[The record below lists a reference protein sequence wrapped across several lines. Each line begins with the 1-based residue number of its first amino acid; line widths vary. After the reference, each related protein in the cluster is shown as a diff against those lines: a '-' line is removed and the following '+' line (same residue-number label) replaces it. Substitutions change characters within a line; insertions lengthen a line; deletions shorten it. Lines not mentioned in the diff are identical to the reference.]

1 MDLINELLSI
11 ALSAAPWLML
21 GLVIAGLIKAL
32 MPEHVLQRW
41 MGGRGVG
48 SILRA
53 AVIGMPLPLCSCG
66 AIPTA
71 LALHRGG
78 AGRGPTTSFLIST
91 PGVGVDSMLI
101 TSVLLGPLMALA
113 RVLGALVTAIVTGI
127 LVGVTGQTAVPKSPP
142 VSSCCASKGCASKG
156 CASQDDAEA
165 NEQAAK
171 STGVI
176 AGLKYAFSD
185 LLDDI
190 SRWMFAGLLLA
201 GVLVTFVP
209 PETLVGFSGGL
220 LALALMAVI
229 GIPLYICATA
239 ATPVAAGLLLAGIS
253 PGMALVFLLA
263 GPVTS
268 LATLAILRRELGN
281 QALAVYL
288 GSILLVTVLIGWVF
302 DQGLAMTGWNPV
314 QQASQVQALLPV
326 WLEWLAL
333 GALVLFSI
341 RPVRKRLLGF

>member
-1 MDLINELLSI
+1 MTLINELLSI
-11 ALSAAPWLML
+11 ALTAAPWLLL
-21 GLVIAGLIKAL
+21 GLVIAGLIKAW
-32 MPEHVLQRW
+32 MPEHLLQRW
-41 MGGRGVG
+41 MGGRGLG
-48 SILRA
+48 SITRG

-127 LVGVTGQTAVPKSPP
+127 LVGFTGQAALPKSTPA
-142 VSSCCASKGCASKG
+142 SSCCASKGCASKEVSDETG
-156 CASQDDAEA
+156 AAAEA
-165 NEQAAK
+165 
-171 STGVI
+171 TGVI

-220 LALALMAVI
+220 LALLLMAVI
-229 GIPLYICATA
+229 GIPLYICATV
-239 ATPVAAGLLLAGIS
+239 ATPVAAGLLMAGIS

-268 LATLAILRRELGN
+268 LATLAILRREFGN

-288 GSILLVTVLIGWVF
+288 VSILLVTVLIGWVF
-302 DQGLAMTGWNPV
+302 DKGLAMTGWDPV
-314 QQASQVQALLPV
+314 QQASQVQELLPASV
-326 WLEWLAL
+326 EWLAL
-333 GALVLFSI
+333 AILVLVAI

>member
-1 MDLINELLSI
+1 MSLINELLSI
-11 ALSAAPWLML
+11 ALSAAPWLLL

-32 MPEHVLQRW
+32 MPEHLLQRW
-41 MGGRGVG
+41 MGGRGLG

-127 LVGVTGQTAVPKSPP
+127 LVGFTGQSALPKSTP
-142 VSSCCASKGCASKG
+142 VSSCCASKGA
-156 CASQDDAEA
+156 DDGHAHAHATE
-165 NEQAAK
+165 

-190 SRWMFAGLLLA
+190 SSWMFAGLLLA

-220 LALALMAVI
+220 LALILMAVI

-268 LATLAILRRELGN
+268 LATLAILRREFGS

-288 GSILLVTVLIGWVF
+288 VSILLVTVLIGWVF
-302 DQGLAMTGWNPV
+302 DQGLAMTGWDPV
-314 QQASQVQALLPV
+314 QQANQVQELLPASV
-326 WLEWLAL
+326 EWLAL
-333 GALVLFSI
+333 GALLLFSI
-341 RPVRKRLLGF
+341 RPMRKRLLGF

>member
-1 MDLINELLSI
+1 MSLINELLSI
-11 ALSAAPWLML
+11 ALSAAPWLLL

-32 MPEHVLQRW
+32 MPEHLLQRW
-41 MGGRGVG
+41 MGGRGLG

-127 LVGVTGQTAVPKSPP
+127 LVGFTGQTALPKSTP
-142 VSSCCASKGCASKG
+142 VSSCCASKGA
-156 CASQDDAEA
+156 DDGHAHAHATE
-165 NEQAAK
+165 

-190 SRWMFAGLLLA
+190 SSWMFAGLLLA

-220 LALALMAVI
+220 LALILMAVI

-268 LATLAILRRELGN
+268 LATLAILRREFGS

-288 GSILLVTVLIGWVF
+288 VSILLVTVLIGWVF
-302 DQGLAMTGWNPV
+302 DQGLAMTGWDPV
-314 QQASQVQALLPV
+314 QQANQVQELLPASV
-326 WLEWLAL
+326 EWLAL

-341 RPVRKRLLGF
+341 RPMRKRLLGF

>member
-1 MDLINELLSI
+1 MSLINELLSI
-11 ALSAAPWLML
+11 ALSAAPWLLL

-32 MPEHVLQRW
+32 MPEHLLQRW
-41 MGGRGVG
+41 MGGRGLG

-127 LVGVTGQTAVPKSPP
+127 LVGFTGQTALPKSTP
-142 VSSCCASKGCASKG
+142 VSSCCASKGA
-156 CASQDDAEA
+156 DDGHAHAHATE
-165 NEQAAK
+165 

-190 SRWMFAGLLLA
+190 SSWMFAGLLLA

-220 LALALMAVI
+220 LALILMAVI

-268 LATLAILRRELGN
+268 LATLAILRREFGN

-302 DQGLAMTGWNPV
+302 DQGLAMTGWDPV
-314 QQASQVQALLPV
+314 QQANQVQELLPASV
-326 WLEWLAL
+326 EWLAL

-341 RPVRKRLLGF
+341 RPMRKRLLGF

>member
-1 MDLINELLSI
+1 MSLINELLSI
-11 ALSAAPWLML
+11 ALSAAPWLLL

-32 MPEHVLQRW
+32 MPEHLLQRW
-41 MGGRGVG
+41 MGGRGLG
-48 SILRA
+48 SITRA

-71 LALHRGG
+71 LALHQGG

-127 LVGVTGQTAVPKSPP
+127 LVGFTGQAALPKSTP
-142 VSSCCASKGCASKG
+142 VSSCCASKGC
-156 CASQDDAEA
+156 DADSA
-165 NEQAAK
+165 NAHATEL
-171 STGVI
+171 TGVI

-190 SRWMFAGLLLA
+190 SSWMFAGLLLA
-201 GVLVTFVP
+201 GVLATFVP

-220 LALALMAVI
+220 LALILMAVI

-268 LATLAILRRELGN
+268 LATLAILRREFGN

-288 GSILLVTVLIGWVF
+288 VSILLVTVLIGWVF
-302 DQGLAMTGWNPV
+302 DKGLAMTGWDPV
-314 QQASQVQALLPV
+314 QQASQVQELLPASV
-326 WLEWLAL
+326 EWLAL

-341 RPVRKRLLGF
+341 RPIRKRLLGF

>member
-1 MDLINELLSI
+1 MSLINELLSI
-11 ALSAAPWLML
+11 ALSAAPWLLL

-32 MPEHVLQRW
+32 MPEHLLQRW
-41 MGGRGVG
+41 MGGRGLG

-127 LVGVTGQTAVPKSPP
+127 LVGFTGQAALPKSTP
-142 VSSCCASKGCASKG
+142 VSSCCASKGA
-156 CASQDDAEA
+156 DDGHAHAHATE
-165 NEQAAK
+165 

-190 SRWMFAGLLLA
+190 SSWMFAGLLLA

-220 LALALMAVI
+220 LALILMAVI

-268 LATLAILRRELGN
+268 LATLAILRREFGN

-288 GSILLVTVLIGWVF
+288 VSILLVTVLIGWVF
-302 DQGLAMTGWNPV
+302 DQGLAMTGWDPV
-314 QQASQVQALLPV
+314 QQANQVQELLPASV
-326 WLEWLAL
+326 EWLAL

-341 RPVRKRLLGF
+341 RPMRKRLLGF

>member
-1 MDLINELLSI
+1 MTLINELLSI
-11 ALSAAPWLML
+11 ALTAAPWLLL
-21 GLVIAGLIKAL
+21 GLVIAGLIKAW
-32 MPEHVLQRW
+32 MPEHLLQRW
-41 MGGRGVG
+41 MGGRGLG
-48 SILRA
+48 SITRG

-127 LVGVTGQTAVPKSPP
+127 LVGFTGQSAVPKNTS
-142 VSSCCASKGCASKG
+142 VSSCCASKGC
-156 CASQDDAEA
+156 DDGSAHGHAAE
-165 NEQAAK
+165 
-171 STGVI
+171 SMGVT

-220 LALALMAVI
+220 LALVLMAVI

-268 LATLAILRRELGN
+268 LATLAILRREFGS

-314 QQASQVQALLPV
+314 EQASQVQELLPA
-326 WLEWLAL
+326 WFEWLAL
-333 GALVLFSI
+333 AVLALVAF
-341 RPVRKRLLGF
+341 RPLRKRLLGF

>member
-1 MDLINELLSI
+1 MSLINELLSI
-11 ALSAAPWLML
+11 ALSAAPWLLL

-32 MPEHVLQRW
+32 MPEHLLQRW
-41 MGGRGVG
+41 MGGRGLG
-48 SILRA
+48 SITRA

-127 LVGVTGQTAVPKSPP
+127 LVGFTGQTALPKSTP
-142 VSSCCASKGCASKG
+142 VSGCCASKGC
-156 CASQDDAEA
+156 DADSA
-165 NEQAAK
+165 NAHATE

-190 SRWMFAGLLLA
+190 SSWMFAGLLLA

-220 LALALMAVI
+220 LALILMAVI
-229 GIPLYICATA
+229 GIPLYICAAA

-268 LATLAILRRELGN
+268 LATLAILRREFGN

-288 GSILLVTVLIGWVF
+288 VSILLVTVLIGWVF
-302 DQGLAMTGWNPV
+302 DKGLAMTGWDPV
-314 QQASQVQALLPV
+314 QQASQVQELLPASV
-326 WLEWLAL
+326 EWLAL

-341 RPVRKRLLGF
+341 RPIRKRLLGF

>member
-1 MDLINELLSI
+1 MSLINELLSI
-11 ALSAAPWLML
+11 ALSAAPWLLL

-32 MPEHVLQRW
+32 MPEHLLQRW
-41 MGGRGVG
+41 MGGRGLG
-48 SILRA
+48 SITRA

-127 LVGVTGQTAVPKSPP
+127 LVGFTGQAALPKSTP
-142 VSSCCASKGCASKG
+142 VSSCCASKGC
-156 CASQDDAEA
+156 DADSA
-165 NEQAAK
+165 NAHATEL
-171 STGVI
+171 TGVI

-190 SRWMFAGLLLA
+190 SSWMFAGLLLA

-220 LALALMAVI
+220 LALILMAVI

-268 LATLAILRRELGN
+268 LATLAILRREFGN

-288 GSILLVTVLIGWVF
+288 VSILLVTVLIGWVF
-302 DQGLAMTGWNPV
+302 DKGLAMTGWDPV
-314 QQASQVQALLPV
+314 QQASQVQELLPASV
-326 WLEWLAL
+326 EWLAL

-341 RPVRKRLLGF
+341 RPIRKRLLGF

>member
-1 MDLINELLSI
+1 MSLINELLSI
-11 ALSAAPWLML
+11 ALSAAPWLLL

-32 MPEHVLQRW
+32 MPEHLLQRW
-41 MGGRGVG
+41 MGGRGLG

-127 LVGVTGQTAVPKSPP
+127 LVGFTGQAALPKSTP
-142 VSSCCASKGCASKG
+142 VSSCCASKGA
-156 CASQDDAEA
+156 DDGHAHAHATE
-165 NEQAAK
+165 

-190 SRWMFAGLLLA
+190 SSWMFAGLLLA
-201 GVLVTFVP
+201 GMLVTFVP

-220 LALALMAVI
+220 LALILMAVI

-268 LATLAILRRELGN
+268 LATLAILRREFGN

-288 GSILLVTVLIGWVF
+288 VSILLMTVLIGWVF
-302 DQGLAMTGWNPV
+302 DQGLAMTGWDPV
-314 QQASQVQALLPV
+314 QQANQVQELLPASV
-326 WLEWLAL
+326 EWLAL

-341 RPVRKRLLGF
+341 RPMRKRLLGF

>member
-1 MDLINELLSI
+1 MSLINELLSI
-11 ALSAAPWLML
+11 ALSAAPWLLL

-32 MPEHVLQRW
+32 MPEHLLQRW
-41 MGGRGVG
+41 MGGRGLG

-127 LVGVTGQTAVPKSPP
+127 LVGFTGQTALPKSTP
-142 VSSCCASKGCASKG
+142 VSSCCASKGA
-156 CASQDDAEA
+156 DDGHAHAHATE
-165 NEQAAK
+165 

-190 SRWMFAGLLLA
+190 SSWMFAGLLLA

-220 LALALMAVI
+220 LALILMAVI

-268 LATLAILRRELGN
+268 LATLAILRREFGN

-288 GSILLVTVLIGWVF
+288 VSILLVTVLIGWVF
-302 DQGLAMTGWNPV
+302 DQGLAMTGWDPV
-314 QQASQVQALLPV
+314 QQANQVQELLPASV
-326 WLEWLAL
+326 EWLAL
-333 GALVLFSI
+333 GALLLFSI
-341 RPVRKRLLGF
+341 RPMRKRLLGF

>member
-1 MDLINELLSI
+1 MSLINELLSI
-11 ALSAAPWLML
+11 ALSAAPWLLL

-32 MPEHVLQRW
+32 MPEHLLQRW
-41 MGGRGVG
+41 MGGRGLG

-127 LVGVTGQTAVPKSPP
+127 LVGFTGQAALPKSTP
-142 VSSCCASKGCASKG
+142 VSSCCASKGC
-156 CASQDDAEA
+156 DADSA
-165 NEQAAK
+165 NAHATEL
-171 STGVI
+171 TGVI

-190 SRWMFAGLLLA
+190 SSWMFAGLLLA

-220 LALALMAVI
+220 LALILMAVI

-268 LATLAILRRELGN
+268 LATLAILRREFGN

-288 GSILLVTVLIGWVF
+288 VSILLVTVLIGWVF
-302 DQGLAMTGWNPV
+302 DKGLAMTGWDPV
-314 QQASQVQALLPV
+314 QQASQVQELLPASV
-326 WLEWLAL
+326 EWLAL

-341 RPVRKRLLGF
+341 RPIRKRLLGF

>member
-1 MDLINELLSI
+1 MSLINELLSI
-11 ALSAAPWLML
+11 ALSAAPWLLL

-32 MPEHVLQRW
+32 MPEHLLQRW
-41 MGGRGVG
+41 MGGRGLG

-127 LVGVTGQTAVPKSPP
+127 LVGFTGQSALPKSTP
-142 VSSCCASKGCASKG
+142 VSSCCASKGA
-156 CASQDDAEA
+156 DDGHAHAHATE
-165 NEQAAK
+165 

-190 SRWMFAGLLLA
+190 SSWMFAGLLLA

-220 LALALMAVI
+220 LALILMAVI

-268 LATLAILRRELGN
+268 LATLAILRREFGN

-288 GSILLVTVLIGWVF
+288 VSILLVTVLIGWVF
-302 DQGLAMTGWNPV
+302 DQGLAMTGWDPV
-314 QQASQVQALLPV
+314 QQANQVQELLPASV
-326 WLEWLAL
+326 EWLAL

-341 RPVRKRLLGF
+341 RPMRKRLLGF

>member
-1 MDLINELLSI
+1 MTLINELLSI

-32 MPEHVLQRW
+32 MPEHLLQRW

-127 LVGVTGQTAVPKSPP
+127 LVGFTSQSAVSKNTP
-142 VSSCCASKGCASKG
+142 VSRCCASKGCT
-156 CASQDDAEA
+156 SQDDAEA
-165 NEQAAK
+165 NEQATE
-171 STGVI
+171 STEVI

-220 LALALMAVI
+220 LALVLMAVI

-268 LATLAILRRELGN
+268 LATLAILRRELGS
-281 QALAVYL
+281 QALVVYL

-314 QQASQVQALLPV
+314 QQASQVQELLPV

>member
-1 MDLINELLSI
+1 MSLINELLSI

-32 MPEHVLQRW
+32 MPEHLLQRW
-41 MGGRGVG
+41 MGGRGLG

-78 AGRGPTTSFLIST
+78 AGRGPTTSFLVST

-127 LVGVTGQTAVPKSPP
+127 LVGFTGQTALPKTTP
-142 VSSCCASKGCASKG
+142 VSSCCASKGC
-156 CASQDDAEA
+156 DDGNA
-165 NEQAAK
+165 NAHATESA
-171 STGVI
+171 GVI

-190 SRWMFAGLLLA
+190 SSWMFAGLLLA

-220 LALALMAVI
+220 LALLLMAVI

-268 LATLAILRRELGN
+268 LATLAILRREFGS
-281 QALAVYL
+281 QALVVYL

-302 DQGLAMTGWNPV
+302 DQGLAMTGWDPV
-314 QQASQVQALLPV
+314 QQANQVQELLPAFA
-326 WLEWLAL
+326 EWLAL

>member
-1 MDLINELLSI
+1 MSLINELLSI
-11 ALSAAPWLML
+11 ALSAAPWLLL

-32 MPEHVLQRW
+32 MPEHLLQRW
-41 MGGRGVG
+41 MGGRGLG

-66 AIPTA
+66 AIHTA

-127 LVGVTGQTAVPKSPP
+127 LVGFTGQTALPKSTP
-142 VSSCCASKGCASKG
+142 VSSCCASKGA
-156 CASQDDAEA
+156 DDGHAHAHATE
-165 NEQAAK
+165 

-190 SRWMFAGLLLA
+190 SSWMFAGLFLA

-220 LALALMAVI
+220 LALILMAVI

-268 LATLAILRRELGN
+268 LATLAILRREFGS

-288 GSILLVTVLIGWVF
+288 VSILLVTVLIGWVF
-302 DQGLAMTGWNPV
+302 DQGLAMTGWDPV
-314 QQASQVQALLPV
+314 QQANQVQELLPASV
-326 WLEWLAL
+326 EWLAL

-341 RPVRKRLLGF
+341 RPMRKRLLGF

>member
-1 MDLINELLSI
+1 MSLINELLSI

-32 MPEHVLQRW
+32 MPEHLLQRW
-41 MGGRGVG
+41 MGGRGLG

-78 AGRGPTTSFLIST
+78 AGRGPTTSFLVST

-127 LVGVTGQTAVPKSPP
+127 LVGFTGQTALPKTTP
-142 VSSCCASKGCASKG
+142 VSSCCASKGC
-156 CASQDDAEA
+156 DDGNA
-165 NEQAAK
+165 NAHATESA
-171 STGVI
+171 GGI

-190 SRWMFAGLLLA
+190 SSWMFAGLLLA

-220 LALALMAVI
+220 LALLLMAVI

-268 LATLAILRRELGN
+268 LATLAILRREFGS
-281 QALAVYL
+281 QALVVYL
-288 GSILLVTVLIGWVF
+288 GSILLVTVLIGWGF
-302 DQGLAMTGWNPV
+302 DQGLAMTGWDPV
-314 QQASQVQALLPV
+314 QQANQVQELLPAFA
-326 WLEWLAL
+326 EWLAL

>member
-1 MDLINELLSI
+1 MSLINELLSI
-11 ALSAAPWLML
+11 ALSAAPWLLL

-32 MPEHVLQRW
+32 MPEHLLQRW
-41 MGGRGVG
+41 MGGRGLG
-48 SILRA
+48 SITRA

-101 TSVLLGPLMALA
+101 TNVLLGPLMALA

-127 LVGVTGQTAVPKSPP
+127 LVGFTGQAALPKSTP
-142 VSSCCASKGCASKG
+142 VSSCCASKGC
-156 CASQDDAEA
+156 DADSA
-165 NEQAAK
+165 NAHATEL
-171 STGVI
+171 TGVI

-190 SRWMFAGLLLA
+190 SSWMFAGLLLA

-220 LALALMAVI
+220 LALILMAVI

-268 LATLAILRRELGN
+268 LATLAILRREFGN

-288 GSILLVTVLIGWVF
+288 VSILLVTVLIGWVF
-302 DQGLAMTGWNPV
+302 DKGLAMTGWDPV
-314 QQASQVQALLPV
+314 QQASQVQELLPASV
-326 WLEWLAL
+326 EWLAL

-341 RPVRKRLLGF
+341 RPIRKRLLGF

>member
-1 MDLINELLSI
+1 MSLSI
-11 ALSAAPWLML
+11 ALSAAPWLLL

-32 MPEHVLQRW
+32 MPEHLLQRW
-41 MGGRGVG
+41 MGGRGLG

-127 LVGVTGQTAVPKSPP
+127 LVGFTGQTALPKSTP
-142 VSSCCASKGCASKG
+142 VSSCCASKGA
-156 CASQDDAEA
+156 DDGHAHAHATE
-165 NEQAAK
+165 

-190 SRWMFAGLLLA
+190 SSWMFAGLLLA

-220 LALALMAVI
+220 LALILMAVI

-268 LATLAILRRELGN
+268 LATLAILRREFGN

-302 DQGLAMTGWNPV
+302 DQGLAMTGWDPV
-314 QQASQVQALLPV
+314 QQANQVQELLPASV
-326 WLEWLAL
+326 EWLAL

-341 RPVRKRLLGF
+341 RPMVVRVLGR

>member
-1 MDLINELLSI
+1 MSLINELLSI
-11 ALSAAPWLML
+11 ALSAAPWLLL

-32 MPEHVLQRW
+32 MPEHLLQRW
-41 MGGRGVG
+41 MGGRGLG

-127 LVGVTGQTAVPKSPP
+127 LVGFTGQTALPKSTP
-142 VSSCCASKGCASKG
+142 VSSCCASKGADDGHAHAHAS
-156 CASQDDAEA
+156 E
-165 NEQAAK
+165 

-190 SRWMFAGLLLA
+190 SSWMFAGLLLA

-220 LALALMAVI
+220 LALILMAVI

-268 LATLAILRRELGN
+268 LATLAILRREFGS

-288 GSILLVTVLIGWVF
+288 VSILLVTVLIGWVF
-302 DQGLAMTGWNPV
+302 DQGLAMTGWDPV
-314 QQASQVQALLPV
+314 QQANQVQELLPASV
-326 WLEWLAL
+326 EWLAL

-341 RPVRKRLLGF
+341 RPMRKRLLGF

>member
-1 MDLINELLSI
+1 MTLINELLSI
-11 ALSAAPWLML
+11 ALTAAPWLLL
-21 GLVIAGLIKAL
+21 GLVIAGLIKAW
-32 MPEHVLQRW
+32 MPEHLLQRW
-41 MGGRGVG
+41 MGGRGLG
-48 SILRA
+48 SITRG

-127 LVGVTGQTAVPKSPP
+127 LVGFTGQAALPKSTPA
-142 VSSCCASKGCASKG
+142 SSCCASKGCAAKEVSDETG
-156 CASQDDAEA
+156 A
-165 NEQAAK
+165 AAK
-171 STGVI
+171 ATGVR
-176 AGLKYAFSD
+176 AGLMYAFSD

-220 LALALMAVI
+220 LALLLMAVI

-268 LATLAILRRELGN
+268 LATLAILRREFGS

-302 DQGLAMTGWNPV
+302 DKGLAMTGWDPV
-314 QQASQVQALLPV
+314 QQASQVQELLPASV
-326 WLEWLAL
+326 EWLAL
-333 GALVLFSI
+333 AVLVLVAI

>member
-1 MDLINELLSI
+1 MSLINELLSI

-32 MPEHVLQRW
+32 MPEHLLQRW
-41 MGGRGVG
+41 MGGRGLG

-53 AVIGMPLPLCSCG
+53 SVIGMPLPLCSCG

-127 LVGVTGQTAVPKSPP
+127 LVGFTGQAVLPKSTP
-142 VSSCCASKGCASKG
+142 VSSCCASKGS
-156 CASQDDAEA
+156 DDGNAHAHATEP
-165 NEQAAK
+165 
-171 STGVI
+171 TGVI

-190 SRWMFAGLLLA
+190 SSWMFAGLLLA

-220 LALALMAVI
+220 LALILMAVI

-268 LATLAILRRELGN
+268 LATLAILRREFGS
-281 QALAVYL
+281 QALVIYL

-302 DQGLAMTGWNPV
+302 DQGLAMTGWDPV
-314 QQASQVQALLPV
+314 QQASQVQELLPE

-341 RPVRKRLLGF
+341 RPVRKRLLEF

>member
-1 MDLINELLSI
+1 MSLINELLSI
-11 ALSAAPWLML
+11 ALSAAPWLLL

-32 MPEHVLQRW
+32 MPEHLLQRW
-41 MGGRGVG
+41 MGGRGLG

-127 LVGVTGQTAVPKSPP
+127 LVGFTGQTALPKSTP
-142 VSSCCASKGCASKG
+142 VSSCCASKGA
-156 CASQDDAEA
+156 DDGHAHTHATE
-165 NEQAAK
+165 

-190 SRWMFAGLLLA
+190 SSWMFAGLLLA

-220 LALALMAVI
+220 LALILMAVI

-268 LATLAILRRELGN
+268 LATLAILRREFGN

-302 DQGLAMTGWNPV
+302 DQGLAMTGWDPV
-314 QQASQVQALLPV
+314 QQANQVQELLPASV
-326 WLEWLAL
+326 EWLAL

-341 RPVRKRLLGF
+341 RPMRKRLLGF